1 MYTLP
6 WRPVYIAGRWK
17 SSALLVRHVV
27 LTVLLV
33 VASSAVRAQTYYP
46 LNETGSINVGA
57 FTFTLGTCTYQPNNG
72 AATNCDSDDIE
83 VSITT
88 ARNSVTL
95 NYVNSVLP
103 GSALLSQ
110 ATANGCTCIQ
120 FALTV
125 SNAAGLSKAVVSDTG
140 YGKAGS
146 TLDNWLELSA
156 QIRLAEAA
164 ITTEPVYQS
173 ATGTWDPSGNPTSLN
188 LELGLGVNA
197 AYQPGVLSLNSG
209 SVTFAT
215 APEPATITLMLSGI
229 VWLTILRSRRQR
241 RGGVIQPEQPP
252 ITRAV

>member
-1 MYTLP
+1 MYRLP
-6 WRPVYIAGRWK
+6 WRPVHIAGRWK
-17 SSALLVRHVV
+17 SSVLLVRHAV

-33 VASSAVRAQTYYP
+33 VASSAARAQTYYP
-46 LNETGSINVGA
+46 LNQTGSINVGA
-57 FTFTLGTCTYQPNNG
+57 FTFTLGTCNYQLNNG
-72 AATNCDSDDIE
+72 AATNCDNDDIE

-146 TLDNWLELSA
+146 TLDNWLELSGTNT
-156 QIRLAEAA
+156 RLAEAA
-164 ITTEPVYQS
+164 ITTTGYQS

-229 VWLTILRSRRQR
+229 GWLTIARSRRQR
-241 RGGVIQPEQPP
+241 RGGVIQPNSRP